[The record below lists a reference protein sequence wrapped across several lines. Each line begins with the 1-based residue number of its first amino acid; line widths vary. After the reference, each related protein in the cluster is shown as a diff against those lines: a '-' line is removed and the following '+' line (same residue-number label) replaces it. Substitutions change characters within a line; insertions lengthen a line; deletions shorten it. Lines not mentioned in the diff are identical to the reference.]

1 MIESLKSFKSL
12 KSFESLDH
20 LPHPPASAEVLAARF
35 TDLAPPLTR
44 RQADIESAR
53 CLYCFDAPCTRICPT
68 GIDVASFIRN
78 IHEHNING
86 AAFGILQQNI
96 LGGSC
101 ARVCPTEVLCE
112 DACVLHHKTGNHDA
126 EAQPVRIGLLQRHA
140 IDHMQ
145 FDQHPF
151 TPAPATGKTI
161 AIVGAGPAGLSC
173 AHRLAML
180 GNRVVVHEARA
191 KPGGLNEYGIPKYK
205 LLDDFAQKEIA
216 FLLGVKGIELRRGQ
230 RLGDNLHLRHLHA
243 QYDAVFLALGLGAS
257 RELGLAGEDA
267 PGLLDA
273 VAYIAALRQSDDLT
287 KLPLPK
293 RAIVIGAG
301 NTAIDMAVQIAR
313 LGSREV
319 TLVYRRGVEDMTAT
333 AHEQHVAKQNGVRIV
348 TWARPQ
354 QVLLNAA
361 GQVAGMRFA
370 ATSIKEEGEGRRLC
384 DTGETFEIGAD
395 AIFKAIGQ
403 QFDTN
408 SVDAQLLQ
416 GGARI
421 AVDAQYRTMMP
432 GIYAG
437 GDCIGLG
444 QDLTVQ
450 AVQHG
455 KLAAMAIHHDLSFN
469 PTSNLEV

>member
-1 MIESLKSFKSL
+1 MTESLKSFASL
-12 KSFESLDH
+12 EY
-20 LPHPPASAEVLAARF
+20 LPQPQASEETLAARF
-35 TDLAPPLTR
+35 TDLAPPLTA
-44 RQADIESAR
+44 RQAAIESAR

-101 ARVCPTEVLCE
+101 ARVCPTEILCE
-112 DACVLHHKTGNHDA
+112 DACVRNHDA
-126 EAQPVRIGLLQRHA
+126 EGQPVRIGLLQRHA

-145 FDQHPF
+145 FDAHPF
-151 TPAPATGKTI
+151 TPLPSTGKTI

-173 AHRLAML
+173 AHRLALL
-180 GNRVVVHEARA
+180 GNKVVVHEARE
-191 KPGGLNEYGIPKYK
+191 KPGGLNEYGIAKYK
-205 LLDDFAQKEIA
+205 LPDDFAQKEVE
-216 FLLGVKGIELRRGQ
+216 FLLGIGGIELRHGQ
-230 RLGDNLHLRHLHA
+230 RLGSNLHLKDLHA

-273 VAYIAALRQSDDLT
+273 VTYIAALRQSDDLT
-287 KLPLPK
+287 KLPLPR

-333 AHEQHVAKQNGVRIV
+333 AHEQHIAKANGVRIV

-354 QVLLNAA
+354 QVLLNGD

-370 ATSIKEEGEGRRLC
+370 TTAVLDGRLV
-384 DTGETFEIGAD
+384 DTGERFEIAAE

-403 QFDTN
+403 TIAGD
-408 SVDAQLLQ
+408 VDAPLLQ
-416 GGARI
+416 GGAKI
-421 AVDAQYRTMMP
+421 AVDAQFRTMMP

-437 GDCIGLG
+437 GDCIAPG

-455 KLAAMAIHHDLSFN
+455 KLAALAIHDDIN
-469 PTSNLEV
+469 SNLEAASWPI